1 MLKAIFFLWFARKF
15 GGKYGKNFNGYC
27 DKCMNR
33 CCKTTSKRAVRKT
46 AEVPGDL
53 IGNKIADRTTS
64 VGKRKIYQTTRKKT
78 ANYWWF
84 KIVLIA
90 YKNGIPKSYK
100 SIRYNIW

>member
-1 MLKAIFFLWFARKF
+1 
-15 GGKYGKNFNGYC
+15 
-27 DKCMNR
+27 MNR

-78 ANYWWF
+78 ANY
-84 KIVLIA
+84 
-90 YKNGIPKSYK
+90 
-100 SIRYNIW
+100 